1 MHPIYVYASML
12 HAHLTIRHIKAEHRR
27 NGQVINVIGDE
38 MTQGFLGF
46 FDQSFHPHTP
56 CIEILPGDEIITTC
70 DYQNPWN
77 FPVTGGEQ
85 TNQEMCTVFM
95 QYFPRLPGTSN
106 NFCGTID
113 STGGFMP

>member
-1 MHPIYVYASML
+1 
-12 HAHLTIRHIKAEHRR
+12 
-27 NGQVINVIGDE
+27 

-113 STGGFMP
+113 STGGFTP